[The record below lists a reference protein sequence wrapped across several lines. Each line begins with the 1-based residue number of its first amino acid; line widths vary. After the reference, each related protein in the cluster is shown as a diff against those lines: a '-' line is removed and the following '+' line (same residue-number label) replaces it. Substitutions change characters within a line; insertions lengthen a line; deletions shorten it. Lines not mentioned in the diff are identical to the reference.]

1 MRAAT
6 DGGVQ
11 GSLGVVSHTDRLWRT
26 LQALGDIAFAYTYT
40 HMLVEIQDSIPSS
53 QAHVAMR
60 RANMLASAI
69 NTVFSL
75 LCGAVSYAALG
86 DAVPDNLLDGIRTYH
101 ADSWL
106 LDVANAA
113 AVVHLAIAYQLGW
126 QPLFA
131 LVEQRA
137 QERRWPLSGAAVDVP
152 LYVHGGGR
160 RTYKLNLFR
169 LTCRAALVA
178 ATTAASVLLPAPLLK
193 NVLGF
198 LGAICFWPL
207 TVYFPACLA
216 VTVAAGV
223 GYIAGMIVAS

>member
-1 MRAAT
+1 
-6 DGGVQ
+6 
-11 GSLGVVSHTDRLWRT
+11 
-26 LQALGDIAFAYTYT
+26 LGDIAFAYTYT

-207 TVYFPACLA
+207 TVYFPVEMYVVQKQVPRWSARWVCLRMLSLACLA